1 MRQHRWTKR
10 LGALLIATTFVV
22 ANGSV
27 AGAARATKPT
37 GEPITIGIVNSEGAP
52 GLDFPEFTEGFNGA
66 ALYANK
72 ELNGFGGRPVKLEV
86 CTVKGTPESSQ
97 QCAQQLVEAK
107 VDLVVVGL
115 DVYTDFKT
123 FEAAGIPVIGNIPIL
138 PGDYTQKAAFT
149 TGGNLSIMPALV
161 AVAKDQL
168 KAKKVGLVSTD
179 NAAGNVGLA
188 LMEGSLKKAG
198 IDYTVVKGGD
208 NETDAGY
215 QGLVRQAT
223 QDNPDALISLY
234 TGAGCVGTM
243 RARAALGLTLPALA
257 ISTCATKDVLDAAG
271 ADAAG
276 WIIGGSFDE
285 KSKAVK
291 VAKKYIAQA
300 KGVSP
305 KKVNTGG
312 FAAIGFQALSSL
324 AETAQGV
331 TKGGGEVTGPAIFDA
346 FTTAK
351 GQHLWGG
358 GQPYECGQ
366 VAAYPAVCA
375 FGIPFTAVKAGGKLK
390 LLNGGKIVTGIDYL
404 P

>member
-22 ANGSV
+22 VSSSV
-27 AGAARATKPT
+27 AGASHTTKEPT
-37 GEPITIGIVNSEGAP
+37 GEPFTIGIVNSEGSP
-52 GLDFPEFTEGFNGA
+52 GLDFPEFTEGFKGA
-66 ALYANK
+66 ALHANA
-72 ELNGFGGRPVKLEV
+72 EQNGFGGRPVKLEV

-97 QCAQQLVEAK
+97 QCAQQLAEAK
-107 VDLVVVGL
+107 VDLVIVGL
-115 DVYTDFKT
+115 DVYVDFAT

-138 PGDYTQKAAFT
+138 PGDYKQKVAWT

-168 KAKKVGLVSTD
+168 KAKKVGIVSTD

-188 LMEGSLKKAG
+188 LLEASLDKAG
-198 IDYTVVKGGD
+198 VQHTVVKGGD

-271 ADAAG
+271 NDAAG
-276 WIIGGSFDE
+276 WLIGGSFDE
-285 KSKAVK
+285 KSKAID
-291 VAKKYIAQA
+291 VAKKYIGKAT
-300 KGVSP
+300 GVPPS
-305 KKVNTGG
+305 KANTGG
-312 FAAIGFQALSSL
+312 FAAIGFQTLASL

-331 TKGGGEVTGPAIFDA
+331 AKSGEVTGPAIFGA

-351 GQHLWGG
+351 GKHYWAG
-358 GQPYECGQ
+358 GQAYECGK
-366 VAAYPAVCA
+366 VPAYPAVCA

-390 LLNGGKIVTGIDYL
+390 LVKGGAIIDGLSYL